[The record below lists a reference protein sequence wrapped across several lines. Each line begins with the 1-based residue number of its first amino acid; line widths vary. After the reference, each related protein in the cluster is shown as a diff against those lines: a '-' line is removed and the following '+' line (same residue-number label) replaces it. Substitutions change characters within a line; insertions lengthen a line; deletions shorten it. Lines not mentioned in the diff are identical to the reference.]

1 MWNGSAPI
9 SGPETD
15 RRGKKH
21 DMTQTTHKI
30 CAGDVRSAS
39 RLIRDLEDKRPE
51 ARLRLRQLFPHTGKS
66 FIIGITGSPGAGK
79 STLTDALT
87 GELRK
92 RQKTV
97 GVLAVDP
104 TSPFSGGAL
113 LGDRIRMLRH
123 AEDADVFIRSLATRG
138 ALGGLAR
145 AAGDAIHVMEAM
157 GKDVILVET
166 VGIGQQELDI
176 IHHAHS
182 VIVVQVP
189 GMGDEIQTMKAG
201 IMEIADVFVIN
212 KADRP
217 GAKQLQLELTS
228 LLNTSTRGPRDWI
241 PPIVSIGNLYEPE
254 SFARK
259 TAELM
264 EAVSRHHTHLIVSGQ
279 LAERT
284 ERKAVME
291 ITDALRA
298 SILEPVLQRLTTD
311 GELKKIVRKIQ
322 NRETDPYTE
331 AEAIARRFLK
341 TGETP

>member
-1 MWNGSAPI
+1 MLWQSRMM
-9 SGPETD
+9 ETT
-15 RRGKKH
+15 K
-21 DMTQTTHKI
+21 KI

-39 RLIRDLEDKRPE
+39 RLIRDLEDKLPE
-51 ARLRLRQLFPHTGKS
+51 ARPRLKQLFPYTGKS
-66 FIIGITGSPGAGK
+66 FIIGITGAPGAGK
-79 STLTDALT
+79 STLTNALI

-92 RQKTV
+92 QNKTV

-104 TSPFSGGAL
+104 SSPFSGGAL
-113 LGDRIRMLRH
+113 LGDRVRMLRH
-123 AEDADVFIRSLATRG
+123 AEDEAVFIRSLATRG
-138 ALGGLAR
+138 ALGGLAQ

-182 VIVVQVP
+182 IVVVLVP

-201 IMEIADVFVIN
+201 IMEIADVFAIN

-217 GAKQLQLELTS
+217 GAKQLQTELTS
-228 LLNTSTRGPRDWI
+228 LLNTSPLPADAWR

-254 SFARK
+254 GFAEK

-264 EAVSRHHTHLIVSGQ
+264 KTISKHHSHLIVSGQ
-279 LAERT
+279 LSERM
-284 ERKAVME
+284 ERKALME
-291 ITDALRA
+291 FTDALRA
-298 SILEPVLQRLTTD
+298 CVLEPVLSRLVAGGEFKNIAQRI
-311 GELKKIVRKIQ
+311 K

-341 TGETP
+341 SGDTL